1 MSAVIN
7 SRRAK
12 PKQDEK
18 KFHHNPLESDESLDG
33 YESDGFH
40 GAYDELLDSAEY
52 AGNEKFAAA
61 TGPQKTNGFVKASSV
76 LGKYEVSDRFCTA
89 ILPFA
94 FPRSVRLQCMSI

>member
-12 PKQDEK
+12 PQQGEQ
-18 KFHHNPLESDESLDG
+18 KFHYNPLESDESLDG

-40 GAYDELLDSAEY
+40 GAYDELLGSAED
-52 AGNEKFAAA
+52 AGNETFAAT
-61 TGPQKTNGFVKASSV
+61 TGPQRTNGFVKASSV
-76 LGKYEVSDRFCTA
+76 LGKYEVSDIFCTA

-94 FPRSVRLQCMSI
+94 SPRSVWLQYVLI